1 MEPATIEGARLEH
14 KLVGQDLGTADTY
27 ADLKVP
33 QLKAL
38 VKGRG
43 GTHGGRK
50 KAELQSLLATL
61 SPMPAD
67 VVAMA
72 VGPAAAA
79 APAAPAPAAASS
91 GPQPMDVAA
100 AGQ

>member
-1 MEPATIEGARLEH
+1 M
-14 KLVGQDLGTADTY
+14 GQDLGTADTY

-79 APAAPAPAAASS
+79 APAAPTPAAPAPAAAA
-91 GPQPMDVAA
+91 GEPQPSPMAVDVAS
-100 AGQ
+100 Q